1 MKVSSSLPNE
11 RTTMRVEHNSTQL
24 FCGAR
29 MCDNATSGIME
40 VNACDNDEST
50 INGIMRIEAQ

>member
-29 MCDNATSGIME
+29 MCDNATSGIMQSS
-40 VNACDNDEST
+40 ASDNDKV
-50 INGIMRIEAQ
+50 